1 MFHAHRSITLSDL
14 QTTIGWDAVQITP
27 DDDVAVALRDLS
39 GIVRV
44 RCGDRIEKIALLE
57 PIPFGHKFAF
67 SDLAAGQEIRKYGT
81 PIGRLTHSVLAGQHV
96 HVHNLKSQR
105 ATIRGG

>member
-1 MFHAHRSITLSDL
+1 MFHAYRSITLSSL
-14 QTTIGWDAVQITP
+14 QTKIGWDAVQIAP

-44 RCGDRIEKIALLE
+44 RCSDRIEKIALLE
-57 PIPFGHKFAF
+57 LIPFGHKFAF
-67 SDLAAGQEIRKYGT
+67 SDLAAGQEVRKYGA
-81 PIGRLTHSVLAGQHV
+81 PIGRLTRSVLAGQHV

-105 ATIRGG
+105 AKIRGG

>member
-1 MFHAHRSITLSDL
+1 MSDL

-57 PIPFGHKFAF
+57 LIPFGHKFAL
-67 SDLAAGQEIRKYGT
+67 SDLAAGQEIRKYNT
-81 PIGRLTHSVLAGQHV
+81 PIGRLTRSVLAGQHV

-105 ATIRGG
+105 ATIPGG